1 MNTNVNEIIGLA
13 LSIVSLAALS
23 VAIINGDK
31 TAKVLGAGGDV
42 FIRSIKAA
50 TQQG

>member
-1 MNTNVNEIIGLA
+1 MGVNTNEIVGLA

-31 TAKVLGAGGDV
+31 TAKVLAAGGDV
-42 FIRSIKAA
+42 FIKSIKAA
-50 TQQG
+50 TLR